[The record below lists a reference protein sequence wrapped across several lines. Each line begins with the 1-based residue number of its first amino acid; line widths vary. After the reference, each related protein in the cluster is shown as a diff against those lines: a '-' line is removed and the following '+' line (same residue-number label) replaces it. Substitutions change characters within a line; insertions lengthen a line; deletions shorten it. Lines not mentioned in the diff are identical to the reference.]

1 MRPDLY
7 AINYIFWGFFFLCSL
22 TAKAQV
28 PVDDATEDWLLQ
40 QSAAENNEM
49 PTELLEEWQ
58 QLAEASVFKKI
69 DLNKADRATLTESGK
84 LSPLE
89 IDALLLHRLQY
100 GALIDWFELQAI
112 SGFTPERL
120 KELSA
125 WFVVVPG
132 HQRGSWRQ
140 SFSKVQHRL
149 LFRVQQVLEPQEG
162 YSEERRVAGR
172 SHYLG
177 PQHAFRTQYRQMSEM
192 HQAVISASRDAGERG
207 IDQLG
212 GHLLLQS
219 NGRWKRVVLGDY
231 HLRLGEGLVANT
243 LFGNGRSVWVDQ
255 FVYNGSQLRGAS
267 GLQNF
272 GAYRGLAA
280 QMQINKQWQWMP
292 WVFAMRWSG
301 QLLNNLAEDMPEP
314 FISSIRENGL
324 HRTATEWSQRKQIQ
338 VQGFGSQFVYSR
350 QRLQLSF
357 HGQFM
362 RLPGTINRS
371 RFLHQHHWPR
381 GPHLGHVGIS
391 HRWKQRKWQSQGE
404 LAWQH
409 THHWALLQQLYFT
422 PHSKVQLRLAGRWYA
437 PQYLSYYANSLH
449 RGSRVN
455 NEHGLL
461 FQVQYQYNRSIQL
474 AFFSDWVY
482 FPWMRYQTPA
492 PSRGR
497 EERLAIRYDFSKS
510 QTLLFQL
517 RMDEETQSVSETG
530 IRLLAPQRAL
540 RSQIRYRQ
548 QLNEHWDLQWW
559 WGRNLT
565 QRSIP
570 QTASMTAVQLRFK
583 SEKWSFATQ
592 LSLFDA
598 ADYNNRFYLT
608 EPDVLYGMG
617 MTSLMGSGQRLVA
630 LLQYKTRYTRLWL
643 RYARTSF
650 GDRET
655 VGSGLDASSGN
666 SRSQMSLQ
674 CQVQLR

>member
-1 MRPDLY
+1 MRLNLY
-7 AINYIFWGFFFLCSL
+7 CLRRLLWAFFVLSCL

-40 QSAAENNEM
+40 QSATENNDI
-49 PTELLEEWQ
+49 PAELLEEWQ
-58 QLAEASVFKKI
+58 QLAEAAVFKKI
-69 DLNKADRATLTESGK
+69 DLNKADRAALMESGK
-84 LSPLE
+84 LSPME
-89 IDALLLHRLQY
+89 IDALMQHRLLY
-100 GALIDWFELQAI
+100 GALLDWFELQAI

-140 SFSKVQHRL
+140 SFAKVQHRL
-149 LFRVQQVLEPQEG
+149 LFRVQQVLEPQDG
-162 YSEERRVAGR
+162 YSEERRLAGR

-177 PQHAFRTQYRQMSEM
+177 PQHAFRTQYRQLGEM

-219 NGRWKRVVLGDY
+219 NGRWKRLVLGDY

-272 GAYRGLAA
+272 GAYRGVAG
-280 QMQINKQWQWMP
+280 QMQLNKLWQWMP

-301 QLLNNLAEDMPEP
+301 QLLNDPVEDMPEQL
-314 FISSIRENGL
+314 ITSIRENGL
-324 HRTATEWSQRKQIQ
+324 HRTATEWNQRKQIQ
-338 VQGFGSQFVYSR
+338 VQGLGSQFVYSS
-350 QRLQLSF
+350 QQLQLSF
-357 HGQFM
+357 HGQYM
-362 RLPGTINRS
+362 LLPGAINRS
-371 RFLHQHHWPR
+371 RFLHQLHWPQ
-381 GPHLGHVGIS
+381 GPHLGHIGVS

-409 THHWALLQQLYFT
+409 TQHWAILQQLYFM

-455 NEHGLL
+455 NEQGLL
-461 FQVQYQYNRSIQL
+461 FQLQYQYNRSIQL

-482 FPWMRYQTPA
+482 FPWMRYQIPV

-510 QTLLFQL
+510 QSLLFQL
-517 RMDEETQSVSETG
+517 RMDQELQSTSESG
-530 IRLLAPQRAL
+530 IRLLAPQHAV
-540 RSQIRYRQ
+540 RSQMRYRQ
-548 QLNEHWDLQWW
+548 QLNEYWDLQWW
-559 WGRNLT
+559 WARNLT
-565 QRSIP
+565 QRTIP
-570 QTASMTAVQLRFK
+570 QTASMMALQLRFK
-583 SEKWSFATQ
+583 SEKWGFATQ
-592 LSLFDA
+592 FSLFDA
-598 ADYNNRFYLT
+598 ADYPNRFYLT

-650 GDRET
+650 GDRVT

-666 SRSQMSLQ
+666 SRSQISFQ
-674 CQVQLR
+674 CQVQIR